1 MQWRLLIYNAVSL
14 SCLHCFHCLPTPM
27 LQSNANANN
36 LEKKQRAFDKTIT
49 EWQAKCNDLQMEL
62 ENAQKEARGY
72 SAELF
77 RVKAQVEESNDSVEA
92 LRREN
97 KNLAGASFVD

>member
-1 MQWRLLIYNAVSL
+1 MIP
-14 SCLHCFHCLPTPM
+14 F

-36 LEKKQRAFDKTIT
+36 LEKKQRAFDKTIG
-49 EWQAKCNDLQMEL
+49 EWQAKCNDLQSEL

-77 RVKAQVEESNDSVEA
+77 RVKAQIEEAHDSVEA

-97 KNLAGASFVD
+97 KNLAGTCSYLILT

>member
-1 MQWRLLIYNAVSL
+1 M
-14 SCLHCFHCLPTPM
+14 
-27 LQSNANANN
+27 
-36 LEKKQRAFDKTIT
+36 
-49 EWQAKCNDLQMEL
+49 NDLQSEL

-77 RVKAQVEESNDSVEA
+77 RVKAQMEEAHDTVEA

-97 KNLAGASFVD
+97 KNLAGEA

>member
-1 MQWRLLIYNAVSL
+1 M
-14 SCLHCFHCLPTPM
+14 
-27 LQSNANANN
+27 
-36 LEKKQRAFDKTIT
+36 
-49 EWQAKCNDLQMEL
+49 NDLQSEL

-77 RVKAQVEESNDSVEA
+77 RVKAQLEEAHDTVEA

-97 KNLAGASFVD
+97 KNLAGEAYSVVLATAALTAMIE

>member
-1 MQWRLLIYNAVSL
+1 MYGWNFIIFVQA
-14 SCLHCFHCLPTPM
+14 
-27 LQSNANANN
+27 NANANN
-36 LEKKQRAFDKTIT
+36 LEKKQRGFDKTIA
-49 EWQAKCNDLQMEL
+49 EWQAKVNDLQAEL

-77 RVKAQVEESNDSVEA
+77 RVKAQVEEANDTIEA

-97 KNLAGASFVD
+97 KNLAGTFPSWRP

>member
-1 MQWRLLIYNAVSL
+1 MIISPGKFIRIAVL
-14 SCLHCFHCLPTPM
+14 RNGLNNFRF
-27 LQSNANANN
+27 QANANANN
-36 LEKKQRAFDKTIT
+36 LEKKQRAFDKTVA
-49 EWQAKCNDLQMEL
+49 EWQAKYNDLQVEL

-77 RVKAQVEESNDSVEA
+77 RVKAQLEEAHDTAEA

-97 KNLAGASFVD
+97 KNLAGEFHMAVF

>member
-1 MQWRLLIYNAVSL
+1 
-14 SCLHCFHCLPTPM
+14 
-27 LQSNANANN
+27 
-36 LEKKQRAFDKTIT
+36 
-49 EWQAKCNDLQMEL
+49 MEL

-77 RVKAQVEESNDSVEA
+77 RVKAQVEEAQDSVEA

-97 KNLAGASFVD
+97 KNLAGKEQHRRFDFQRK